1 MLITITNRKQVSN
14 LKIIIIFYIGQLLF
28 VIMSEFKKILVPLDG
43 SKFSEKALQHACEFV
58 NAFDSKII
66 LLYVVEKS
74 LPINLL
80 DRKEYLKILRKFG
93 NKTLEKANNVL
104 SKKGITTKTF
114 LKEGNIVTEIE
125 KIVKKENCGLIIV
138 GSKGLGSVGRFFL
151 GSVSN
156 KLAQSSSCSLLI
168 IK

>member
-1 MLITITNRKQVSN
+1 
-14 LKIIIIFYIGQLLF
+14 
-28 VIMSEFKKILVPLDG
+28 MSEFKKILVPIDG
-43 SKFSEKALQHACEFV
+43 SKFSEKALLRACEFV

-74 LPINLL
+74 LPINFL

-93 NKTLEKANNVL
+93 NKILGKANNVL
-104 SKKGITTKTF
+104 SKKGITAKIF

-125 KIVKKENCGLIIV
+125 KVVKKENCDLIIV
-138 GSKGLGSVGRFFL
+138 GNKGLGSVTRFFL

-156 KLAQSSSCSLLI
+156 KLAQTSSCSLLI